1 MKSNTNKNVIQDRL
15 PVTGHNVEEQL
26 LGSPILDQATGEN
39 EAKAVAK
46 LLEEW
51 GLSDN
56 AEVMCADTTGSNTG
70 EFLGNYMML
79 LVTFRSFLMQVI
91 LQFLGKKEGSCVRLR
106 KILRRLLLYAACRHH
121 MYEVVLKGVF
131 QEVVAVSLGPEI
143 QIFKRFRS
151 IWDQVDKTLYD
162 TGVDDELSHPY
173 LKEKAEEV
181 LTFAMKMLEVSKTM
195 LLYSLQLT
203 FYV

>member
-1 MKSNTNKNVIQDRL
+1 
-15 PVTGHNVEEQL
+15 
-26 LGSPILDQATGEN
+26 
-39 EAKAVAK
+39 
-46 LLEEW
+46 
-51 GLSDN
+51 
-56 AEVMCADTTGSNTG
+56 
-70 EFLGNYMML
+70 
-79 LVTFRSFLMQVI
+79 
-91 LQFLGKKEGSCVRLR
+91 
-106 KILRRLLLYAACRHH
+106 